1 MKITV
6 KLIATYR
13 ELLPK
18 GTKGNKIEI
27 DVPEGTTI
35 EDVMNQFD
43 VPIDDSSVIILN
55 GLTTLPLSTI
65 VKEGD
70 EVSAFSAVAGG

>member
-1 MKITV
+1 MRITV

-18 GTKGNKIEI
+18 GTKGNKVEIE
-27 DVPEGTTI
+27 VPEGTTI
-35 EDVMNQFD
+35 EDVMNQFE
-43 VPIDDSSVIILN
+43 VPIDESSVIILN
-55 GLTTLPLSTI
+55 GLTTLPLST
-65 VKEGD
+65 VLKEGD

>member
-1 MKITV
+1 MKVSV

-18 GTKGNKIEI
+18 GTMGNKIEI
-27 DVPEGTTI
+27 DVPEGITVQ
-35 EDVMNQFD
+35 DVMRQFG
-43 VPIDDSSVIILN
+43 VPLDETSVIVLN
-55 GLTTLPLSTI
+55 GLTTLPLSTKL
-65 VKEGD
+65 KEGD